1 MTVGHEYSP
10 QTRCFKVEARYT
22 SRQSQSI
29 EATDIVCQSVRRLLL
44 SRVKDIIQSSGVDAE
59 SKEGRAFLV
68 LTLFKLAN
76 QTLEETGRSS
86 EYALERSQLKKIIR
100 NKQCVAELLDLWTAE
115 VVKQTTE
122 PHTGSRE
129 KHDYSEDDWTAD
141 MMADLM
147 RKWET
152 GRSSSLEQTATESE
166 GHKEPRRATQNTL
179 VRKEDEYSFL
189 SDNSCVSESKAAH
202 ETTV

>member
-1 MTVGHEYSP
+1 
-10 QTRCFKVEARYT
+10 
-22 SRQSQSI
+22 
-29 EATDIVCQSVRRLLL
+29 LL

-86 EYALERSQLKKIIR
+86 EYTLERSQLKKIIR

-129 KHDYSEDDWTAD
+129 KHDYSPKRKKLLAAIDYSDDDWTAD
-141 MMADLM
+141 MMGALM

-152 GRSSSLEQTATESE
+152 GRSSSLEQRTTESE
-166 GHKEPRRATQNTL
+166 DHKEPRRATQNTP
-179 VRKEDEYSFL
+179 VRKEGEYSFL

-202 ETTV
+202 ADDRIVFGPRKQLAVETKLGLFPSVPLRLD